1 VASTDIYLDHAATTP
16 VAPAV
21 FEAMRPYLGDRYG
34 NPSSIYAAGR
44 EARAG
49 LDRARG
55 MIANVLNC
63 QAREIVFTSGGTEA
77 DNLAIKGVAWHHR
90 LRDSGNHIIT
100 TSIEHHA
107 VLHSAEFLEQF
118 GFEVTYLKPDSDGV
132 IQPDSVR
139 DAIREDTILISVMYA
154 NNEIGTIQPIAEIG
168 EIAREHK
175 ITFHTDAVQAGGTLD
190 LDVDALNVDLLSLSG
205 HKLYGPKGVGLLYV
219 RRQTPIL
226 WQQSGGAQ
234 ENNHRAGT
242 ENVAGIVGMSKALEI
257 AEAER
262 EPENQRLIALR
273 DRLSSGLL
281 ERIPG
286 TRLNG
291 HPEHRLPNNVNIS
304 FEDVEGETL
313 LLNLDMN
320 GIAAS
325 SGSACTTGST
335 EPSHVLTSLGLPRE
349 LVNGSLRLTLGK
361 SNDESQVDRTIDV
374 LEESII
380 RLRRMAAAATAD

>member
-1 VASTDIYLDHAATTP
+1 MASTDIYLDHAATTP
-16 VAPAV
+16 LAPDV
-21 FEAMRPYLGDRYG
+21 LEAMTPYLTDRFG

-44 EARAG
+44 ETRAG

-55 MIANVLNC
+55 MLANSLNC

-90 LRDSGNHIIT
+90 LRGVGNHIIT
-100 TSIEHHA
+100 SAIEHHA
-107 VLHSAEFLEQF
+107 VLHSAQFLEQF
-118 GFEVTYLKPDSDGV
+118 GFDVTYVKPDHDGL
-132 IQPDSVR
+132 IQPEAVA
-139 DAIREDTILISVMYA
+139 DAIRPDTMLISIMYA
-154 NNEIGTIQPIAEIG
+154 NNEMGAIQPIAEIG
-168 EIAREHK
+168 KIAREHGV
-175 ITFHTDAVQAGGTLD
+175 TMHTDAVQAGGTLD
-190 LDVDALNVDLLSLSG
+190 LDVDALSVDLMSLSA
-205 HKLYGPKGVGLLYV
+205 HKFYGPKGVGLLYV

-242 ENVAGIVGMSKALEI
+242 ENVAGIIGMSRALEL
-257 AEAER
+257 AEAGRDE
-262 EPENQRLIALR
+262 ENQRLIALR
-273 DRLSSGLL
+273 RRLIDGLL
-281 ERIPG
+281 GRVSG

-313 LLNLDMN
+313 LLNLDMH

-335 EPSHVLTSLGLPRE
+335 EPSHVLSALGLKKTQ
-349 LVNGSLRLTLGK
+349 VNGSLRLTLGK
-361 SNDESQVDRTIDV
+361 SNDEAQVDRTIDV

-380 RLRRMAAAATAD
+380 RLRRMAAATAD

>member
-1 VASTDIYLDHAATTP
+1 MASTDIYLDHAATTP
-16 VAPAV
+16 VAPEV
-21 FEAMRPYLGDRYG
+21 FEAMTPYLNERYG

-55 MIANVLNC
+55 MLANVLNC

-77 DNLAIKGVAWHHR
+77 DNLALKGVAWHNR
-90 LRDSGNHIIT
+90 LRGGGNHIIT

-118 GFEVTYLKPDSDGV
+118 DFDVTYVSPDSDGV
-132 IQPDSVR
+132 IHPESIR
-139 DAIREDTILISVMYA
+139 EAIRDDTMLITVMYA
-154 NNEIGTIQPIAEIG
+154 NNEVGTIQPIAEISAV
-168 EIAREHK
+168 AREHG

-190 LDVDALNVDLLSLSG
+190 LDVEALGVDLLSLSA
-205 HKLYGPKGVGLLYV
+205 HKFYGPKGVGLLYV
-219 RRQTPIL
+219 RRQMPIL

-242 ENVAGIVGMSKALEI
+242 ENVAGIIGMSKALEL
-257 AEAER
+257 AEAGKEA
-262 EPENQRLIALR
+262 ENQRLTGLR
-273 DRLSSGLL
+273 KRLSTGLL
-281 ERIPG
+281 ERISG
-286 TRLNG
+286 SRLNG
-291 HPEHRLPNNVNIS
+291 HPENRLPNNVNVS
-304 FEDVEGETL
+304 FEGVEGETL

-335 EPSHVLTSLGLPRE
+335 EPSHVLSELGLSQ
-349 LVNGSLRLTLGK
+349 LQVNGSLRLSLGK
-361 SNDESQVDRTIDV
+361 GNDEEQVERVIDV
-374 LEESII
+374 LDESIV
-380 RLRRMAAAATAD
+380 RLRRMASATAD

>member
-16 VAPAV
+16 VAPEV
-21 FEAMRPYLGDRYG
+21 FEAMQPYLTERYG

-55 MIANVLNC
+55 MLANVLNC

-77 DNLAIKGVAWHHR
+77 DNLALKGVAWHHR
-90 LRDSGNHIIT
+90 LRGHGNHIVT
-100 TSIEHHA
+100 TAIEHHA

-118 GFEVTYLKPDSDGV
+118 GFEVSYVKPDEMGIV
-132 IQPDSVR
+132 QPESIR
-139 DAIREDTILISVMYA
+139 DAIREDTMLISVMYA
-154 NNEIGTIQPIAEIG
+154 NNEIGTVQPISEIG
-168 EIAREHK
+168 AIAKEHG

-190 LDVDALNVDLLSLSG
+190 LDVEALGVDLLSLSA
-205 HKLYGPKGVGLLYV
+205 HKFYGPKGVGLLYV
-219 RRQTPIL
+219 RRQTPML

-242 ENVAGIVGMSKALEI
+242 ENVAGIIGMSKALEI

-262 EPENQRLIALR
+262 EAENQRLIALR
-273 DRLSSGLL
+273 TRLIDGLL

-286 TRLNG
+286 SQLNG
-291 HPEHRLPNNVNIS
+291 HPEQRLPNNVNVS
-304 FEDVEGETL
+304 FADVEGETL

-335 EPSHVLTSLGLPRE
+335 EPSHVLRALGLADSQI
-349 LVNGSLRLTLGK
+349 NGSLRLSLGK
-361 SNDESQVDRTIDV
+361 SNDETQIDRAADV
-374 LEESII
+374 LEESIT
-380 RLRRMAAAATAD
+380 RLRRMAAATAD

>member
-77 DNLAIKGVAWHHR
+77 DNLAIKGVAWHNR

-118 GFEVTYLKPDSDGV
+118 GFEVTYLKPDSGGV

>member
-1 VASTDIYLDHAATTP
+1 VVSTDIYLDHAATTP
-16 VAPAV
+16 VAPEV
-21 FEAMRPYLGDRYG
+21 FEAMQPYLTDRFG

-55 MIANVLNC
+55 MLANVLNC

-77 DNLAIKGVAWHHR
+77 DNLALKGVAWHHR
-90 LRDSGNHIIT
+90 LRGNGNHIIT
-100 TSIEHHA
+100 TAIEHHA
-107 VLHSAEFLEQF
+107 VLHSAEYLEQF
-118 GFEVTYLKPDSDGV
+118 GFEITYLKPDADG
-132 IQPDSVR
+132 IISPEAVR
-139 DAIREDTILISVMYA
+139 DAIRDDTMLISIMYA
-154 NNEIGTIQPIAEIG
+154 NNEIGSIQPVAEIG
-168 EIAREHK
+168 AIAREHG

-190 LDVDALNVDLLSLSG
+190 LDVEALNVDLLSLSA
-205 HKLYGPKGVGLLYV
+205 HKFYGPKGVGLLYV

-242 ENVAGIVGMSKALEI
+242 ENVAGIIGMSRALEI

-262 EPENQRLIALR
+262 ENENQRLILLR
-273 DRLSSGLL
+273 TRLINGLL
-281 ERIPG
+281 ERVSG
-286 TRLNG
+286 TTLNG
-291 HPEHRLPNNVNIS
+291 HPELRLPNNVNIS
-304 FEDVEGETL
+304 FDDIEGETL

-335 EPSHVLTSLGLPRE
+335 EPSHVLTALGMPQKQ
-349 LVNGSLRLTLGK
+349 VNGSLRLSLGK
-361 SNDESQVDRTIDV
+361 SNDEAQIDRVIDV
-374 LEESII
+374 LEESIT
-380 RLRRMAAAATAD
+380 RLRRMAAATAD

>member
-1 VASTDIYLDHAATTP
+1 MASTDIYLDHAATTP
-16 VAPAV
+16 VAPEV
-21 FEAMRPYLGDRYG
+21 FEAMTPYLNERYG

-55 MIANVLNC
+55 LIANVLNC

-77 DNLAIKGVAWHHR
+77 DNLALKGVAWHNR
-90 LRDSGNHIIT
+90 LRGGGNHIIT

-118 GFEVTYLKPDSDGV
+118 DFDVTYVSPDSDGV
-132 IQPDSVR
+132 IHPESIR
-139 DAIREDTILISVMYA
+139 EAIREDTMLISVMYA
-154 NNEIGTIQPIAEIG
+154 NNEVGTIQPIAEISAV
-168 EIAREHK
+168 AREHG
-175 ITFHTDAVQAGGTLD
+175 IMFHTDAVQAGGTLD
-190 LDVDALNVDLLSLSG
+190 LDVEALGVDLLSLSA
-205 HKLYGPKGVGLLYV
+205 HKFYGPKGVGLLYV

-242 ENVAGIVGMSKALEI
+242 ENVAGIIGMSKALEL
-257 AEAER
+257 AEAGKEA
-262 EPENQRLIALR
+262 ENQRLTELR
-273 DRLSSGLL
+273 ERLSAGLL

-291 HPEHRLPNNVNIS
+291 HPENRLPNNVNVS
-304 FEDVEGETL
+304 FEGVEGETL

-335 EPSHVLTSLGLPRE
+335 EPSHVLSELGLSQ
-349 LVNGSLRLTLGK
+349 LQVNGSLRLSLGK
-361 SNDESQVDRTIDV
+361 TNDEEQVERVIDV
-374 LEESII
+374 LDESIV
-380 RLRRMAAAATAD
+380 RLRRMASATAD

>member
-16 VAPAV
+16 VSPEV
-21 FEAMRPYLGDRYG
+21 FDAMKPYLGDRYG

-55 MIANVLNC
+55 MIANALNC
-63 QAREIVFTSGGTEA
+63 QAREIVFTSGGTES
-77 DNLAIKGVAWHHR
+77 DNLALKGVAWHHR
-90 LRDSGNHIIT
+90 LRHGGNHIIT

-107 VLHSAEFLEQF
+107 VLHSAAFLEQF
-118 GFEVTYLKPDSDGV
+118 GFDVTYIKPDSDG
-132 IQPDSVR
+132 IINPDSVLDALR
-139 DAIREDTILISVMYA
+139 DDTILISVMYA
-154 NNEIGTIQPIAEIG
+154 NNEIGTIQPVSEIG
-168 EIAREHK
+168 ALGREHG
-175 ITFHTDAVQAGGTLD
+175 ITVHTDAVQAGGTLD
-190 LDVDALNVDLLSLSG
+190 LDVDALNVDLLSLSA
-205 HKLYGPKGVGLLYV
+205 HKFYGPKGVGLLYV
-219 RRQTPIL
+219 RRQTPVL

-242 ENVAGIVGMSKALEI
+242 ENVAGIVGMSKALEL

-262 EPENQRLIALR
+262 EEENQRLLSLR
-273 DRLSSGLL
+273 RRLTSGLL

-291 HPEHRLPNNVNIS
+291 HPDYRLPNNVNVS

-335 EPSHVLTSLGLPRE
+335 EPSHVLSALGLSPSQ
-349 LVNGSLRLTLGK
+349 VNGSLRLTTGK
-361 SNDESQVDRTIDV
+361 STDEAQIDRTVDV
-374 LEESII
+374 LEESIV
-380 RLRRMAAAATAD
+380 RLRRMASAATAD

>member
-16 VAPAV
+16 LAWDV
-21 FEAMRPYLGDRYG
+21 FEAMTPYLTERFG
-34 NPSSIYAAGR
+34 NPSSIYASGR

-55 MIANVLNC
+55 MLANALNC

-77 DNLAIKGVAWHHR
+77 DNLALKGVAWHHR
-90 LRDSGNHIIT
+90 LRGGGNHIIT

-118 GFEVTYLKPDSDGV
+118 GFEITYVNPDADGL
-132 IQPDSVR
+132 IHPDAVR
-139 DAIREDTILISVMYA
+139 DVIRDDTVLISVMYA
-154 NNEIGTIQPIAEIG
+154 NNEVGTIQPIAEISA
-168 EIAREHK
+168 IAREHG
-175 ITFHTDAVQAGGTLD
+175 ITFHSDAVQAGGTLD
-190 LDVDALNVDLLSLSG
+190 LDVDALGVDLMSLSA
-205 HKLYGPKGVGLLYV
+205 HKFYGPKGVGLLYV

-242 ENVAGIVGMSKALEI
+242 ENVAGIIGMSKALEI

-262 EPENQRLIALR
+262 EAENQRLIGLR
-273 DRLSSGLL
+273 ARLISGLL
-281 ERIPG
+281 ERVSG
-286 TRLNG
+286 TSLNG
-291 HPEHRLPNNVNIS
+291 HPDLRLPNNVNIS

-335 EPSHVLTSLGLPRE
+335 EPSHVLRALGLSE
-349 LVNGSLRLTLGK
+349 SQINGSLRLSLGK
-361 SNDESQVDRTIDV
+361 SNDEKQVDRAIDV
-374 LEESII
+374 LEESVT
-380 RLRRMAAAATAD
+380 RLRRMAATTAD